1 MSKEDGRGKI
11 RGVGRRKE
19 GEEQGEGQGQGQR
32 RHQSWHQ
39 KMEGKRTGGLCV
51 GAWVLM
57 GGWAQGD
64 CGREQEVATL
74 T

>member
-11 RGVGRRKE
+11 RGMGRRKE
-19 GEEQGEGQGQGQR
+19 GEEQGEGQR

-39 KMEGKRTGGLCV
+39 KVEGKRTGGLCV

-64 CGREQEVATL
+64 CGRKQEVATL